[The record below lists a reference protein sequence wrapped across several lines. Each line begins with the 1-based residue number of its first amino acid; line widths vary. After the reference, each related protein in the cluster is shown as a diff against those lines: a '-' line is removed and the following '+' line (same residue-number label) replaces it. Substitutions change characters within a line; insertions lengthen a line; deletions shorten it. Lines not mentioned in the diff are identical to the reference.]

1 MSERLNQGIA
11 GSGKLVFFR
20 HQGRKWRNI
29 PMVNVTCLKTTIWN
43 FIEIREICD
52 GSAAPELHITQPK
65 FDQKKHGQFNFQY
78 SHISLYFFYH
88 YYFSG
93 LAFADIML
101 GVSMAEANMS
111 RVLWKLILTNHYRH
125 SQSPAACASLAV
137 FTRRRPA
144 QCGPYN
150 MYQAEGE
157 HFAMSLAKSMPV
169 SVQSIFILLLLK
181 HCLAQYFVESKLSES
196 PSYCHFEKLYV

>member
-78 SHISLYFFYH
+78 SHISLLFLPLSFFRPSLCGYH
-88 YYFSG
+88 VRCLYGRGKHEPRFVKVDFDQPLPSQPVAARLCLTVFTVGHITYIRPRASISQWVSLSQCQSVSSLYLYFSYSN
-93 LAFADIML
+93 I
-101 GVSMAEANMS
+101 
-111 RVLWKLILTNHYRH
+111 VLLNI
-125 SQSPAACASLAV
+125 
-137 FTRRRPA
+137 
-144 QCGPYN
+144 
-150 MYQAEGE
+150 
-157 HFAMSLAKSMPV
+157 
-169 SVQSIFILLLLK
+169 
-181 HCLAQYFVESKLSES
+181 YFVESKLSES